1 MITLCPTCPMVLAM
15 CKAEKEKKN
24 YFFLFFFHSLIE
36 ISQKSMNESP
46 DVKVK
51 LLRNTFEEGKMK
63 MNILREI
70 NIGKS
75 RVKSCHF
82 DRIIDCNY

>member
-1 MITLCPTCPMVLAM
+1 M
-15 CKAEKEKKN
+15 K
-24 YFFLFFFHSLIE
+24 